1 MDVDLFTQTPK
12 AAAGDLAKLPSVLRK
27 AALPVAVA
35 APAPAVGDGQAVL
48 ATWRQLLDHGSLQSD
63 EPHLA
68 GTQRPAVV
76 RLNAAT
82 ATRLGVNGTATV
94 KTEHGSITL
103 PVEHA
108 DLPDGVVWL
117 PANSGPSKV
126 RRVLRAGHGDVVS
139 VTAEN
144 LLAGSSTNTGTPTG
158 STGGE

>member
-1 MDVDLFTQTPK
+1 VLDTLGVEMDVDLFTQTPK
-12 AAAGDLAKLPSVLRK
+12 AAAGDLAKLPAVLRK
-27 AALPVAVA
+27 GALPVETVT
-35 APAPAVGDGQAVL
+35 PAPALGDGQAVL
-48 ATWRQLLDHGSLQSD
+48 ATWRQLLDNGTLQSD

-76 RLNAAT
+76 RLNAET
-82 ATRLGVNGTATV
+82 ARRFGVNATATV

-103 PVEHA
+103 PVEYA

-117 PANSGPSKV
+117 PTNSGASKV

-144 LLAGSSTNTGTPTG
+144 LLTGST